1 MDSLLSFPV
10 GLFHPLQHAGLSRRS
25 PSAPSLENDRQSV
38 RDGRIS
44 GLPTIR
50 ILAKGL
56 NLAAPRDNFLMK
68 RL

>member
-1 MDSLLSFPV
+1 MHLAAVTMEHETYQPA
-10 GLFHPLQHAGLSRRS
+10 AGLSRRS
-25 PSAPSLENDRQSV
+25 PSTPSLENDRQSV

-56 NLAAPRDNFLMK
+56 NFAAPRDNFLMK